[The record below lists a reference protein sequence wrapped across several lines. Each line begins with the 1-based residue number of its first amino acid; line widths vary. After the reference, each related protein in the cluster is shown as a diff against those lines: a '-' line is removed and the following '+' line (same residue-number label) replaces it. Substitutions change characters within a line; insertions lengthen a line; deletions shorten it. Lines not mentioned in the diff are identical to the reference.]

1 MLLGLLR
8 VKQYYKNLLVFIA
21 VVFAG
26 LVFDFNAVFLSFLG
40 FIALCLVSSS
50 NYILNDYAN
59 IAEDRK
65 HKEKK
70 KRPLASGKI
79 SSGLALFV
87 AAVLVVLSLI
97 LAMSLSTYFFYLV
110 ILMFFLTQLYTLFFR
125 KELFLDILFISIN
138 FVIRAVAG
146 AVILDVRI
154 SPWLILCTFFLSL
167 FIAVGKRSAEV
178 KSGVKRSVLKMY
190 DEKLV
195 SALLIITSTLLF
207 VSYGMYSF
215 LSVYPYMIFTVPFA
229 FYVVL
234 RYLYLVYS
242 GSEIAMKSEL
252 FYKDYRLVLG
262 IIAWFVVS
270 GAVVYISL
278 MA

>member
-26 LVFDFNAVFLSFLG
+26 LVFDLNAVLLSCLG
-40 FIALCLVSSS
+40 FVALCLVSSS
-50 NYILNDYAN
+50 NYILNDYVN
-59 IAEDRK
+59 IEEDRK
-65 HKEKK
+65 HKEKR
-70 KRPLASGKI
+70 KRPLPSGKI
-79 SSGLALFV
+79 SPGLALFV
-87 AAVLVVLSLI
+87 AAVLVILSLI
-97 LAMSLSTYFFYLV
+97 LAISLSTNFFYLV

-167 FIAVGKRSAEV
+167 FIAAGKRSAEV

-190 DEKLV
+190 DERLV

-229 FYVVL
+229 FYVIL
-234 RYLYLVYS
+234 RYLYLIYS

-252 FYKDYRLVLG
+252 FYKDFRLLLG
-262 IIAWFVVS
+262 ILVWFAVS
-270 GAVVYISL
+270 GVVVYMSL
-278 MA
+278 LP